1 MLRYSIFSPLQDD
14 RLREPLQKL
23 KLAVSNVMPEQ
34 LFKYQE
40 DCQAR
45 SQAKCAKYVLL
56 LSGWALVLE
65 NLTQLLRVD
74 CKWPSSSSR
83 NPYTQLK

>member
-1 MLRYSIFSPLQDD
+1 MSVCQVSSMFQAPSVSLFPQDD

-45 SQAKCAKYVLL
+45 SQAKCAKYVPR
-56 LSGWALVLE
+56 LSALT
-65 NLTQLLRVD
+65 LTF
-74 CKWPSSSSR
+74 
-83 NPYTQLK
+83 

>member
-1 MLRYSIFSPLQDD
+1 MCLKKLVVCFFFPQDD

-45 SQAKCAKYVLL
+45 SQAKCAKYVPLL
-56 LSGWALVLE
+56 FGLAFAFE
-65 NLTQLLRVD
+65 
-74 CKWPSSSSR
+74 K
-83 NPYTQLK
+83 YF

>member
-1 MLRYSIFSPLQDD
+1 MFEKTCSLFFSQDD

-56 LSGWALVLE
+56 VFELAFAFE
-65 NLTQLLRVD
+65 
-74 CKWPSSSSR
+74 K
-83 NPYTQLK
+83 YF

>member
-1 MLRYSIFSPLQDD
+1 MVFLLWQDD

-34 LFKYQE
+34 LCKYQE

-45 SQAKCAKYVLL
+45 NLAKNAK
-56 LSGWALVLE
+56 
-65 NLTQLLRVD
+65 
-74 CKWPSSSSR
+74 
-83 NPYTQLK
+83 

>member
-1 MLRYSIFSPLQDD
+1 MFEKTFSLFFSQDD

-45 SQAKCAKYVLL
+45 SQAKCAKYVPSLF
-56 LSGWALVLE
+56 GLVFAFEKYFQMLGIG
-65 NLTQLLRVD
+65 
-74 CKWPSSSSR
+74 
-83 NPYTQLK
+83 LK

>member
-1 MLRYSIFSPLQDD
+1 MCFKKTFSILFPQDD

-45 SQAKCAKYVLL
+45 SQAKCAKYVPLL
-56 LSGWALVLE
+56 FGAAFAFE
-65 NLTQLLRVD
+65 
-74 CKWPSSSSR
+74 K
-83 NPYTQLK
+83 YF

>member
-1 MLRYSIFSPLQDD
+1 MWCLNPVLCNSIAYWECERNNFREIILSYFYIASDRTNVVFLLWQDD

-34 LFKYQE
+34 LCKYQE

-45 SQAKCAKYVLL
+45 NLAKNAK
-56 LSGWALVLE
+56 
-65 NLTQLLRVD
+65 
-74 CKWPSSSSR
+74 
-83 NPYTQLK
+83 

>member
-1 MLRYSIFSPLQDD
+1 MLYLKKKILQIYFPLQDD

-45 SQAKCAKYVLL
+45 SQAKCAKYVPLL
-56 LSGWALVLE
+56 WAGLE
-65 NLTQLLRVD
+65 LTV
-74 CKWPSSSSR
+74 
-83 NPYTQLK
+83 TFG

>member
-1 MLRYSIFSPLQDD
+1 MFEKILFVSQDD

-23 KLAVSNVMPEQ
+23 KLAVSNVMPQQ

-45 SQAKCAKYVLL
+45 SQAKCAKYVLTL
-56 LSGWALVLE
+56 FELGFV
-65 NLTQLLRVD
+65 
-74 CKWPSSSSR
+74 
-83 NPYTQLK
+83 